1 VNREAAIKVDVDT
14 LKGYMTGVPRILDI
28 LGRRDIRASFFFSM
42 GPDNSGKAIRR
53 VFRKGFL
60 SKMWRTRAPG
70 TYGLKTMLYGT
81 LLKAPMI
88 VRSNP
93 DILRRASDEG
103 HDCGIHC
110 WDHVLWQDCLPDMPR
125 EGIRA
130 EFSKA
135 MELFSSV
142 TGYAPK
148 SCAAPGWQASFDSLA
163 VQDELGF
170 AYCSDTRGAAPFL
183 PRVDGVAFRTLQIP
197 TTLPTLDELWG
208 VGGLNSE
215 NAGERYF
222 RLLKPGLN
230 VHTVHAEMEGG
241 GMSGVFERFL
251 GRCED
256 EGAGFPTLSDVAA
269 RFRESAEA
277 ETADVEMREISGR
290 AGKVAVQRTD

>member
-1 VNREAAIKVDVDT
+1 MNREATIKVDVDT
-14 LKGYMTGVPRILDI
+14 LNGYTSGVSRILSI
-28 LGRRDIRASFFFSM
+28 LAKRKIKASFFFSM

-60 SKMWRTRAPG
+60 SKMLRTRAPSA
-70 TYGLKTMLYGT
+70 YGFKTMFYGT
-81 LLKAPMI
+81 LLRAPMI

-110 WDHVLWQDCLPDMPR
+110 WDHVLWQDCLYGMTR
-125 EGIRA
+125 EEIRA

-135 MELFSSV
+135 IELFSGV
-142 TGYAPK
+142 TGYVPR

-170 AYCSDTRGAAPFL
+170 GHCSDTRGVTPFL
-183 PRVDGVAFRTLQIP
+183 PCMNGAAFRTLQIP
-197 TTLPTLDELWG
+197 TTLPTLDEVWG

-215 NAGERYF
+215 NASEMYF
-222 RLLKPGLN
+222 GLLKPGLN

-241 GMSGVFERFL
+241 SMSDVFASFLDRCASEGV
-251 GRCED
+251 
-256 EGAGFPTLSDVAA
+256 GFFTLSEVAA
-269 RFRESAEA
+269 RLARSPDVKI
-277 ETADVEMREISGR
+277 ADIEMGKIPGR
-290 AGKVAVQRTD
+290 AGRVAIQK